1 MRFTKISVL
10 ALLAAMMFFASTASA
25 AIVIG
30 GADGWSFST
39 DGMVNLFAT
48 YQSADDTP
56 AGVNTGYAIDQD
68 GFRIKNGFLPN
79 ILAFNIKAPTM
90 KGLDMGARV
99 GFYPGSA
106 HENGKNA
113 RFDSQIDLREVF
125 FTIDGDFGQ
134 FMIGKGLSLFMGQN
148 LLTEQ
153 TLMGAGR
160 LGTALNAGLGVTLG
174 RIGYGYLYPNFNAQ
188 IRYTTPDMGGFK
200 AAVALYDPS
209 VINGGG
215 GGQNAD
221 GTLVTTVSASET
233 KLPRVEGELSY
244 AGTYGNGNTLKLY
257 TNGMWQEAD
266 FTTALADGT
275 DDVTAWGVS
284 GGFVTGMGGFELSG
298 SIFTGEAL
306 GTATMLDTDSLDAAG
321 EERETW
327 GYIAQLTYTMANE
340 GKTKFGVSYGA
351 NEMDETDADKTDRL
365 DNDAA
370 FLESQSMLT
379 FMVTQDIT
387 SNLKLVGE
395 ISFLEHEWQNGKD
408 WNAEMFSVGTF
419 FLW

>member
-39 DGMVNLFAT
+39 DGMVNLFAV

-56 AGVNTGYAIDQD
+56 TGVQGGYSIDQD

-90 KGLDMGARV
+90 KGLDMGARI
-99 GFYPGSA
+99 GFYPSAA

-113 RFDSQIDLREVF
+113 RFDSQVDLREVF

-160 LGTALNAGLGVTLG
+160 LGAALNAGLGVTLG

-209 VINGGG
+209 VINGGFT
-215 GGQNAD
+215 AA
-221 GTLVTTVSASET
+221 VSASET

-244 AGTYGNGNTLKLY
+244 AGTFGDGGTLKLY

-266 FTTALADGT
+266 FTTSVAGN
-275 DDVTAWGVS
+275 DDVTAWGAS
-284 GGFVTGMGGFELSG
+284 GGFVAGMGGFELSG

-306 GTATMLDTDSLDAAG
+306 GSATMLDGDSLDDDG

-327 GYIAQLTYTMANE
+327 GYIGQLTYTMANE
-340 GKTKFGVSYGA
+340 GKTKFGVSYGV
-351 NEMDETDADKTDRL
+351 NEMDETNADAADRL
-365 DNDAA
+365 AGNAWI
-370 FLESQSMLT
+370 ESQAMLT
-379 FMVTQDIT
+379 LMVTQDIT

-395 ISFLEHEWQNGKD
+395 VSFLEHEWQNGED

>member
-39 DGMVNLFAT
+39 DGMVNLFAV
-48 YQSADDTP
+48 YQDSDPVPTS
-56 AGVNTGYAIDQD
+56 VREGYAIGED
-68 GFRIKNGFLPN
+68 GFRVTNGFLPN

-90 KGLDMGARV
+90 NGLDTGARI
-99 GFYPGSA
+99 GFYPSSA
-106 HENGKNA
+106 HGNKKNKL
-113 RFDSQIDLREVF
+113 DSQIDLREVF
-125 FTIDGDFGQ
+125 FTVDGNFGQ
-134 FMIGKGLSLFMGQN
+134 IMVGKGLSLFMGQN

-160 LGTALNAGLGVTLG
+160 FGAALNAGTVGVTLG

-188 IRYTTPDMGGFK
+188 FRYTTPDMGGAKF
-200 AAVALYDPS
+200 AIGIYDPS
-209 VINGGG
+209 TITGDVEAG
-215 GGQNAD
+215 
-221 GTLVTTVSASET
+221 ET
-233 KLPRVEGELSY
+233 KLPRVEAELSY
-244 AGTYGNGNTLKLY
+244 AGTFGDGNPFKAY
-257 TNGMWQEAD
+257 TSGMWQEAE
-266 FTTALADGT
+266 FADDSF
-275 DDVTAWGVS
+275 DDVTAWGVT
-284 GGFVTGMGGFELSG
+284 GGFVAGMGGFELSG

-306 GTATMLDTDSLDAAG
+306 GTSTMLDTDSLDAAG

-351 NEMDETDADKTDRL
+351 NEMDETDADEADVAGNGSWIETQ
-365 DNDAA
+365 A
-370 FLESQSMLT
+370 MLT

-387 SNLKLVGE
+387 PNLKLVGE
-395 ISFLEHEWQNGKD
+395 ISFLDHEWQNGED
-408 WNAEMFSVGTF
+408 WEAQQFNVGTF